1 MAQFLEKNDSGQMV
15 IKVESNNGIPHIIE
29 VPVWHIWFNHRAGM
43 NVQELCRE
51 QYTARLSKNKVELA
65 LQYAKDRQEE
75 MNLDLKKH
83 RAKFNMTGYFPMFS
97 GDEII

>member
-43 NVQELCRE
+43 NVQERPPRRNE
-51 QYTARLSKNKVELA
+51 FGS
-65 LQYAKDRQEE
+65 
-75 MNLDLKKH
+75 
-83 RAKFNMTGYFPMFS
+83 
-97 GDEII
+97 